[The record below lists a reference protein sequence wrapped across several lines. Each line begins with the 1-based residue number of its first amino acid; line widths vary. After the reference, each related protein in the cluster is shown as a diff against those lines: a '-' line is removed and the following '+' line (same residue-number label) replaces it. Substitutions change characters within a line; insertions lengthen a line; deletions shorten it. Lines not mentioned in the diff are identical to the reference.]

1 MKSNKDNTVNLET
14 YKKTKSIDEAER
26 YQRILN
32 WKIDVSIDYIK
43 QGKTSDATDLLKA
56 TIEQSRDAI
65 ERERAK
71 KKAIEVINGVEE
83 RWFKDDAD
91 KMRWILQN
99 YLK

>member
-14 YKKTKSIDEAER
+14 YKKTKSIDEAEH
-26 YQRILN
+26 YQLILN

-43 QGKTSDATDLLKA
+43 QGKTSDAADLLKA

-83 RWFKDDAD
+83 RGFNDDAD

>member
-1 MKSNKDNTVNLET
+1 MNNKKDNTINLDT
-14 YKKTKSIDEAER
+14 YKKTRDIEEAER

-83 RWFKDDAD
+83 RGFNDDAD